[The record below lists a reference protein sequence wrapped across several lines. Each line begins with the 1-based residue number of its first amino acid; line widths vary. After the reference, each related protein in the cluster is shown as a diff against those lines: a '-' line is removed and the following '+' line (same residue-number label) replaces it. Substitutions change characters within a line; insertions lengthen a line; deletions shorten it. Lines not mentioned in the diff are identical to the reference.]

1 MMPAQAS
8 IAPLLAIYVCSVDGD
23 TITRPHTAHYL
34 DITIFSYDDTL
45 AVWDTRMFRGPSDQ
59 LNLGGGVWR
68 IRQHLTD
75 PNTLAL
81 AAMYNGF
88 HIYDA
93 SLNSSVV
100 HFKEHES
107 LAYGIDFR
115 HGESQTGLSKTLVS
129 CSFYD
134 HLVKVWEVTPT
145 SLA

>member
-1 MMPAQAS
+1 
-8 IAPLLAIYVCSVDGD
+8 
-23 TITRPHTAHYL
+23 
-34 DITIFSYDDTL
+34 
-45 AVWDTRMFRGPSDQ
+45 MFRGPSDQ

-68 IRQHLTD
+68 IRQHSVD
-75 PNTLAL
+75 SNTLAL

-115 HGESQTGLSKTLVS
+115 HGGSQSGLSKTLVS

-134 HLVKVWEVTPT
+134 HLVKVWEVAPT
-145 SLA
+145 SPA